1 MGSHPVNCKRGDR
14 AFCQLRLLTRLIGAL
29 ILGVYELLRAQG
41 RLPLKQS
48 DYNQGSSAPIQPTGV
63 RRCTTPKETTALV
76 AILAEARAETKSRN
90 QQIMDALDMEDE
102 AFLVAM
108 LEGTIRLSMLASPRR
123 AQVL

>member
-1 MGSHPVNCKRGDR
+1 M
-14 AFCQLRLLTRLIGAL
+14 
-29 ILGVYELLRAQG
+29 LRAQG